1 MNRIA
6 MASVLLAAGL
16 AGCGQSD
23 NGMGPAQQAGK
34 AVDEV
39 SAKATVKVEEEVS
52 KADAAAA
59 KARAALPDAVE
70 QARTNLD
77 HVTEKVGEKVEQ
89 AGQKIQQAG
98 H

>member
-6 MASVLLAAGL
+6 MASVLLAACL

-23 NGMGPAQQAGK
+23 NGVGPAQRAGK
-34 AVDEV
+34 AIDDV
-39 SAKATVKVEEEVS
+39 SAKAAVKVQEQVS

-59 KARAALPDAVE
+59 KARAAVPNAVE

-89 AGQKIQQAG
+89 AGQKMQQAG
-98 H
+98 R